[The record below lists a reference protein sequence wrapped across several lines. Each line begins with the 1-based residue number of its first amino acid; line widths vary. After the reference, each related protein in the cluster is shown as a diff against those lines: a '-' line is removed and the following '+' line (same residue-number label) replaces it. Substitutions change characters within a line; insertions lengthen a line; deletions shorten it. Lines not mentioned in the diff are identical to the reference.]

1 MTHKQ
6 RIQAAIGGKPLD
18 RLPVALWRH
27 FPREDAT
34 AEGLARSV
42 VQFQQRFDFDLV
54 KVTPVA
60 GYPAEAWGA
69 TLHYLDN
76 ANGTRGYTHRPVQ
89 SAADWHALARLDV
102 RQGLLGRELH
112 ALRLI
117 RQGVGPDVHVMQTIF
132 SPLTIA
138 RNLSDALWKEHLQQ
152 EPGALHAG
160 LQIITQT
167 TADFAKACLQEG
179 ADSLFFATQ
188 LASFDELSQP
198 QYEAFGMA
206 YDLQI
211 LKAIRGQTDL
221 VLLHVHGLNVMFEL
235 ACRYPVD
242 ALNWHDRRTAPT
254 LARGLEQFEGTVL
267 GGLDEHETLSGGTP
281 DQVRAQAQDA
291 IAQTQG
297 KRFILGAGCVALV
310 TTPEEN
316 FQAAKEAAS
325 FSPSL

>member
-6 RIQAAIGGKPLD
+6 RIQAAIRGERLD

-42 VQFQQRFDFDLV
+42 VQFQQRHDFDLV

-69 TLHYLDN
+69 KLYYLDN
-76 ANGTRGYTHRPVQ
+76 ANGTRGYTHRPVH

-102 RQGLLGRELH
+102 RQGLLYHELR
-112 ALRLI
+112 ALQLI
-117 RQGVGPDVHVMQTIF
+117 RQDVGPDVHVMQTIF
-132 SPLTIA
+132 SPLTVA

-160 LQIITQT
+160 LRIITET
-167 TADFAKACLQEG
+167 TTDFAKACLQAG
-179 ADSLFFATQ
+179 ADSIFFATQ
-188 LASFDELSQP
+188 LASFDELTQP
-198 QYEAFGMA
+198 QYETFGAA

-211 LKAIRGQTDL
+211 LEAIREQTDL

-242 ALNWHDRRTAPT
+242 VINWHDRRTAPT
-254 LARGLEQFEGTVL
+254 LAHGLAQFKGAVL
-267 GGLDEHETLSGGTP
+267 GGLDEYGVLNDGTP
-281 DQVRAQAQDA
+281 NQVRAQAQDA
-291 IAQTQG
+291 IAQTRG
-297 KRFILGAGCVALV
+297 ERFILGAGCVALV
-310 TTPEEN
+310 TTPQEN
-316 FQAAKEAAS
+316 FQAAKEAVGS
-325 FSPSL
+325 R

>member
-6 RIQAAIGGKPLD
+6 RIQTALHGKPLD

-27 FPREDAT
+27 FPRDDSSAQ
-34 AEGLARSV
+34 GLARSV
-42 VQFQQRFDFDLV
+42 VEFQRRYDFDLV

-69 TLHYLDN
+69 KLYYLDN
-76 ANGTRGYTHRPVQ
+76 ANGTRGYTHRPVR
-89 SAADWHALARLDV
+89 SAGDWRTLERLDV
-102 RQGLLGRELH
+102 RQGLLYRELD

-117 RQGVGPDVHVMQTIF
+117 RQGVGPDVHVMQTVF

-138 RNLSDALWKEHLQQ
+138 KNLSDTLWKEHLLQ
-152 EPGALHAG
+152 EPQALHAG
-160 LQIITQT
+160 LQAITET
-167 TADFAKACLQEG
+167 TTDFAKACLQSG
-179 ADSLFFATQ
+179 ADSIFFATQ
-188 LASFDELSQP
+188 LASFDELTQP
-198 QYEAFGMA
+198 QYETFGTA

-211 LKAIRGQTDL
+211 LEAIRKQTDL

-242 ALNWHDRRTAPT
+242 VLNWHDRRTAPT
-254 LARGLEQFEGTVL
+254 LAQGLAQFKGAVL
-267 GGLDEHETLSGGTP
+267 GGLDELGTLSGGTP
-281 DQVRAQAQDA
+281 DQVRAHARDA

-310 TTPEEN
+310 TTPPEN
-316 FQAAKEAAS
+316 FRAARDAVD
-325 FSPSL
+325 PL